1 MVKRGWPAV
10 TMSPSATSTS
20 STVPGVV
27 RVRVSLLLAFTVPVP
42 VTCAVMEPYCT
53 VSVPTSLLPPPLPPS
68 SFQAAK
74 AAASST
80 TTTMMVRIRLR
91 RCFLLRVFFSGAAG
105 AASVWKVSFPS
116 STGSLTSAIS
126 RFSFTYVLR
135 GRGRPK
141 SPPSSRVFHCTA

>member
-53 VSVPTSLLPPPLPPS
+53 VSMPISLLPPLPPS

-74 AAASST
+74 AAASNT
-80 TTTMMVRIRLR
+80 TTTMMVRTRLR
-91 RCFLLRVFFSGAAG
+91 RCFLLRVFFSVPACGAAG
-105 AASVWKVSFPS
+105 ASVWKVLPS
-116 STGSLTSAIS
+116 
-126 RFSFTYVLR
+126 
-135 GRGRPK
+135 
-141 SPPSSRVFHCTA
+141 